1 MLLDQLKAFHTVV
14 KNGGFERAA
23 EALHLSQPA
32 VSIRVRRLEE
42 QLDVELFDRLGRR
55 ARLTDAGRIV
65 EDYTARLMIVLSE
78 MSLAIDELKGS
89 RRGQLRCGAATT
101 IAVHLVPKTLV
112 RFKRRFPN
120 VDVDIMVGRTV
131 DIERRMLEG
140 ELDVGL
146 IAGTVS
152 NPTTLKAFHFFT
164 DEFVLITP
172 SDHSLAKRRVSLRQ
186 IANLPLI
193 LREKGSAPRLIIDES
208 FRAAGIPYRCVMQ
221 IETAEALKKAVA
233 EGLGCSIASRCSIQ
247 TEIKAGIL
255 AYSRI
260 AQMPMKREFRVILH
274 KDKSVSG
281 PLKSF
286 LDILNIKVNAPER
299 LSNHGLKA

>member
-14 KNGGFERAA
+14 QNGGFERAA
-23 EALHLSQPA
+23 EFLHLSQPA
-32 VSIRVRRLEE
+32 ISIRVRQLEKE
-42 QLDVELFDRLGRR
+42 LGIELFDRLGRR

-65 EDYTARLMIVLSE
+65 EDHTARLMIVLSE
-78 MSLAIDELKGS
+78 MTLAIDELKGS

-120 VDVDIMVGRTV
+120 VEVDIMVGRTA
-131 DIERRMLEG
+131 DIERKMLDG
-140 ELDVGL
+140 QLDVGL

-152 NPTTLKAFHFFT
+152 NPSILKTFHFLT

-172 SDHSLAKRRVSLRQ
+172 SDHSLTKQRSVSLRE

-193 LREKGSAPRLIIDES
+193 LREKGSAPRRIIDES
-208 FRAAGIPYRCVMQ
+208 FRAAGLPYRCVMQ

-260 AQMPMKREFRVILH
+260 AHAPMKREFRVILH
-274 KDKSVSG
+274 KDKSLSG

-286 LDILNIKVNAPER
+286 LNVLKIKVDTLRSP
-299 LSNHGLKA
+299 SNNR

>member
-1 MLLDQLKAFHTVV
+1 MILDQLKAFHTVV

-23 EALHLSQPA
+23 ESLHLSQPA
-32 VSIRVRRLEE
+32 ISIRVRQLEK
-42 QLDVELFDRLGRR
+42 QLGVELFDRLGRR

-65 EDYTARLMIVLSE
+65 EDHTARLMIVLSE

-101 IAVHLVPKTLV
+101 IAVHLVPKILV

-120 VDVDIMVGRTV
+120 VDVDIMVGRTA
-131 DIERRMLEG
+131 DIERRMLDG

-146 IAGTVS
+146 IAGIVS
-152 NPTTLKAFHFFT
+152 NPSTLKTYHFLT

-172 SDHSLAKRRVSLRQ
+172 SDQSLAKRRVSLRQ

-193 LREKGSAPRLIIDES
+193 LREKGSAPRRIIDES

-221 IETAEALKKAVA
+221 IETAEALKKAVG
-233 EGLGCSIASRCSIQ
+233 EGLGCSIASHCSIQ

-260 AQMPMKREFRVILH
+260 ARAPMKREFKVILH

-286 LDILNIKVNAPER
+286 LNVLKIKIDTSRP
-299 LSNHGLKA
+299 LSNNE